1 MERKVTFYKVL
12 NESGYSCHGD
22 TVKWFLPTL
31 SRNGSWTPGEWMNP
45 ADGELKECSNGY
57 HVVDV
62 RQLLNRLGPRIFK
75 AEVGREVVDCGDE
88 CVVQEC
94 RLVRECTG
102 WTEDAAR
109 KFASNCVEYVLE
121 LYEIMYPD
129 NAYLFS
135 AVDAA
140 RFLTNAFACRE
151 AYVHKINYDHTRQWV
166 HDIFSR
172 SVESKA
178 MCTRE
183 VDSHHSRLIALS
195 GMFASLTD
203 GSAVSAAKLTARAA
217 RNVVYTTVLA
227 DTLADNSVEIEEARA
242 VAKKAEGEAE
252 EWQASRLS
260 RILEV

>member
-1 MERKVTFYKVL
+1 MERKVNFYKVL

-22 TVKWFLPTL
+22 TVKWSLPTL
-31 SRNGSWTPGEWMNP
+31 SRDGSWTPGEWMNP
-45 ADGELKECSNGY
+45 AGGELKECLNGY
-57 HVVDV
+57 HVVNA

-166 HDIFSR
+166 YDIFSR

-217 RNVVYTTVLA
+217 RNAVYATVLA
-227 DTLADNSVEIEEARA
+227 DTLADNSVEMEEARA

-260 RILEV
+260 KILEV